1 MISPE
6 TKQDQVMSFR
16 CDDGLMSLLNAV
28 CEREGLRPSAAIRKA
43 IIVYVQVSLKTKGPG
58 NGMGKL

>member
-1 MISPE
+1 
-6 TKQDQVMSFR
+6 MSFR